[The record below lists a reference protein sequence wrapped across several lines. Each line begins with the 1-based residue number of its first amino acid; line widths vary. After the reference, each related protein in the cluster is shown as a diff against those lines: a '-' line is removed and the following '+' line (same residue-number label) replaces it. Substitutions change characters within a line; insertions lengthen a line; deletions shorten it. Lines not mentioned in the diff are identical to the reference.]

1 MTFTHQ
7 YMQVITPTRIVNP
20 IKLQASLVVN
30 DDQTVSETHIRSSL
44 TYKLI
49 DLLGPYLHIER
60 DINLQ
65 NLTHMFNA
73 TITLLP
79 LDTKQCAVDD
89 QYTVQRQHFTQAEI
103 DAAILHTYP
112 ERFV

>member
-7 YMQVITPTRIVNP
+7 YMQVITPTRVVSP
-20 IKLQASLVVN
+20 IKLHTSLLVR
-30 DDQTVSETHIRSSL
+30 DDVSATEDHIRSSL
-44 TYKLI
+44 TYKFT

-79 LDTKQCAVDD
+79 LDTKQCVVDD
-89 QYTVQRQHFTQAEI
+89 QYTLQRQHFTQAEI